1 MSSEPTILNEIALK
15 NAVEF
20 IVDNRGKTAPT
31 EPSGIALIATNCVNN
46 KDLYPQ
52 KLNLRYVSQHTY
64 DTWFRSHPK
73 PFDILLTNKGSQ
85 NGAVC
90 LVPDPVDFCIAQDMV
105 ALRADASKIYPLYL
119 FAALRSD
126 LVQKRIKALNVDAVI
141 PHLKKTDFDKLMIP
155 LPEKALQIWIGNFYF
170 DLAKRIELLQETNAT
185 LESIAQAL
193 FKSWFVDFDPVYEN
207 QGANAAALENK
218 EQAPSLPP
226 EIQALFPATFTDSPQ
241 GPIPEGW
248 DLKVLYE
255 VAEYV
260 NGAAYKAFEPNLE
273 KRGLPIIKI
282 AELKAGVTDQTAYSD
297 VLMKEKY
304 KIDDRSILFSWS
316 GNPDTS
322 IDTFVWSHGPAW
334 LNQHIF
340 NVIPTAPSERSFVL
354 MLLKHMKPI
363 FTEIARDKQTT
374 GLGHVTIADLKRLLV
389 TIPEKQVLSHWNEIV
404 DPIVERSFAV
414 VQQMQNLV
422 SLRDTLL
429 PRLISGQLRLP
440 EAEQAIAAIS
450 D

>member
-1 MSSEPTILNEIALK
+1 MSSEWVQTTVGEFCPFIYGKALPERARVPGAY
-15 NAVEF
+15 AV
-20 IVDNRGKTAPT
+20 VSSAGVTGSHNVP
-31 EPSGIALIATNCVNN
+31 LTNCGGIVIGRKGTVGSVTLCQEPFWPIDTAYYVLDEPN
-46 KDLYPQ
+46 KRNLHFTYYLLGSIGLSGMNSDSAVPGLNRDNAHAISIAVPSLPVQ
-52 KLNLRYVSQHTY
+52 KQISGVLKALDDR
-64 DTWFRSHPK
+64 
-73 PFDILLTNKGSQ
+73 
-85 NGAVC
+85 
-90 LVPDPVDFCIAQDMV
+90 V
-105 ALRADASKIYPLYL
+105 AL
-119 FAALRSD
+119 LR
-126 LVQKRIKALNVDAVI
+126 K
-141 PHLKKTDFDKLMIP
+141 
-155 LPEKALQIWIGNFYF
+155 
-170 DLAKRIELLQETNAT
+170 TNAT
-185 LESIAQAL
+185 LEAIAQAL

-207 QGANAAALENK
+207 QAANPATLANKALENK

-440 EAEQAIAAIS
+440 EAEQAIAAIT